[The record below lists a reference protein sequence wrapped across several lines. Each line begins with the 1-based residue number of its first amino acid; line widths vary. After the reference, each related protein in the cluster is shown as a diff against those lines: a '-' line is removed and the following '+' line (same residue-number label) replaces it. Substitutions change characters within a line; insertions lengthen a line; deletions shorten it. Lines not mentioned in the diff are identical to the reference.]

1 MKFQILIL
9 SISVILIGCGNGSLD
24 ESSNVPSEFVRIA
37 ENFRSEASIVVS
49 EDDEVW
55 IGKFDNK
62 KLIDATFEAIYNGE
76 IIAYDLLNEP
86 LSIEHVKSIEHSID
100 TIAVE
105 DIQTGEMLQQIIEV
119 KLERSSDY
127 VKVFVKENWDFDPK
141 SFKLKKEVV
150 NMTFTKI
157 KFDYQTGE
165 ALGYEALFTVYFAG
179 HTPPASLQ

>member
-1 MKFQILIL
+1 MYKLILIL
-9 SISVILIGCGNGSLD
+9 SLFFFGCGN
-24 ESSNVPSEFVRIA
+24 SSTEDSSISSVEYFRIA

-62 KLIDATFEAIYNGE
+62 KLIDATFEAIYNGD

-86 LSIEHVKSIEHSID
+86 LSIDFIKSIEHSID
-100 TIAVE
+100 TIVVE
-105 DIQTGEMLQQIIEV
+105 NFETGEKEMNIIEIM
-119 KLERSSDY
+119 LNRSTDY

-141 SFKLKKEVV
+141 EFKMKKEVV

-157 KFDYQTGE
+157 KFDLETGE
-165 ALGYEALFTVYFAG
+165 ALGYEALFTVYFSG
-179 HTPPASLQ
+179 HQPAPPL

>member
-86 LSIEHVKSIEHSID
+86 LSIEHVNSNESVSISILF
-100 TIAVE
+100 A
-105 DIQTGEMLQQIIEV
+105 
-119 KLERSSDY
+119 
-127 VKVFVKENWDFDPK
+127 
-141 SFKLKKEVV
+141 VV
-150 NMTFTKI
+150 N
-157 KFDYQTGE
+157 
-165 ALGYEALFTVYFAG
+165 
-179 HTPPASLQ
+179 P